1 MSGTFEESM
10 NPTVA
15 AMLVGHFNNQGYHV
29 PPLTLNMLTNALLK
43 HYAGGTITTN
53 EPKISVVN
61 HPLPRNLTEVIRDL
75 VQSDATSFNVASGL
89 TFGYSFLVAS
99 FVVFIIK
106 EKTTNSRHIQYLS
119 GCSPLMYW
127 TNAFVWDFISYMIP
141 TVVVILLLWV
151 FTHHY
156 YIDNDLSFIR
166 SFIHSSKAFDI
177 EGYIHEGRWLYTLF
191 LLVLYG
197 LSHTPQMY
205 LLSFLFKVSAT
216 GLAALTAWN
225 VISSK

>member
-1 MSGTFEESM
+1 MIYEPCANSTFGIDEYLSCIGQLNIAYLTDNSIVSGTFEATA
-10 NPTVA
+10 NPTIA
-15 AMLVGHFNNQGYHV
+15 AVLVGHFNNQGYHV
-29 PPLTLNMLTNALLK
+29 PPLTLNMLTNGLLK
-43 HYAGGTITTN
+43 HYAGGTITN

-61 HPLPRNLTEVIRDL
+61 HPLPRNLTEVIREL

-127 TNAFVWDFISYMIP
+127 TNAFVWDSISYMIP

-151 FTHHY
+151 LFTYHSTIPLTCSLIY
-156 YIDNDLSFIR
+156 LSL
-166 SFIHSSKAFDI
+166 IH
-177 EGYIHEGRWLYTLF
+177 
-191 LLVLYG
+191 
-197 LSHTPQMY
+197 
-205 LLSFLFKVSAT
+205 
-216 GLAALTAWN
+216 
-225 VISSK
+225 